1 MQQILRFALLIL
13 VFTFSKSLF
22 AQSPRIIIDS
32 LLIQIQEDLPTEKRA
47 VIYSELGW
55 QYASVNLD
63 SAIYYGQLAVEAAKK
78 TDDKKLLA
86 QAHSDL
92 GSGYIQKGEIEP
104 ALQNYKT
111 TLRIREEIA
120 DSAGIA
126 KVYNNLGFIYQ
137 RIYESDSALM
147 YFLLGLPYFEKTGDL
162 VNAASVKNNLA
173 VIYRSLMNY
182 EKAIQL
188 FEEVA
193 EYRAEVQDFKGLSGT
208 YSNLGSIYKSLKKYD
223 EARAYFELAVNSAEE
238 SQDLYVQATAYRNYT
253 LFLNE
258 VGETDQAIEA
268 AEKGLL
274 ISKEVNAQY
283 EIAALEF
290 NLGIAY
296 QEKGLFERAKPFY
309 LRAEK
314 SFIEQGSAED
324 AIPIYLEL
332 IPLYAAIGKQDSSKH
347 YSNMYQET
355 LRTRMEKESRELTA
369 ELETKYQTE
378 KKDLEIAQ
386 QELAIRSKNLQLYG
400 SLILAIILGV
410 VGYLLYKQQKLKNRQ
425 LKQEGKLKMA
435 LAQIETQNKLQ
446 EQRILISRDL
456 HDNIGA
462 QLTFIISAI
471 ENLKYFDPVKDT
483 LTRRYDS
490 IADFTKQ
497 TITELRDTIWAMN
510 SGQITLGQLS
520 ARISDYLERAGISTR
535 GITFEFEVDK
545 SIDPN
550 FSLVSSKGIQIYRI
564 VQEAIQN
571 SLKYAYP
578 SQIMVSVAQVGEDF
592 QLEIKDDGTGFD
604 ESKIKPGNGLYNM
617 RKRAEELGGK
627 LEVQSET
634 GKGTSVTLLIPRK

>member
-223 EARAYFELAVNSAEE
+223 EARAYFELAVNSADD

>member
-86 QAHSDL
+86 QAYSDL

-104 ALQNYKT
+104 ALENYKT
-111 TLRIREEIA
+111 TLSIREEIA

-182 EKAIQL
+182 DKAIQL

-550 FSLVSSKGIQIYRI
+550 YSLVSSKGIQIYRI

-578 SQIMVSVAQVGEDF
+578 SQILVSVALVGEDF

-634 GKGTSVTLLIPRK
+634 GKGTSVTLLMPRK

>member
-86 QAHSDL
+86 QAYSDL

-104 ALQNYKT
+104 ALENYKT
-111 TLRIREEIA
+111 TLSIREEIA

-182 EKAIQL
+182 DKAIQL

-578 SQIMVSVAQVGEDF
+578 SQILVSVALVGEDF

-634 GKGTSVTLLIPRK
+634 GKGTSVTLLMPRK